1 MEGEMAFLGPI
12 EDQLAIRALHDSYSD
27 AVFRRDADQWGGNW
41 AEDGR
46 WHLMGTT
53 VEGRDSIVGL
63 WNGAMGGFA
72 FVAFFSQCAAIE
84 IDGDTATGRVFT
96 HEVLEGSDGTLS
108 RPVGR
113 YDDHYVKRDGRW
125 LYQERRYTLLK
136 G

>member
-1 MEGEMAFLGPI
+1 MEGEMGFSGPI
-12 EDQLAIRALHDSYSD
+12 EDQLAIRTLHDSYAD
-27 AVFRRDADQWGGNW
+27 AVFRRDAAAWGANW

-53 VEGRDSIVGL
+53 VEGRDSIVAL

>member
-1 MEGEMAFLGPI
+1 
-12 EDQLAIRALHDSYSD
+12 
-27 AVFRRDADQWGGNW
+27 
-41 AEDGR
+41 
-46 WHLMGTT
+46 MGTT
-53 VEGRDSIVGL
+53 VEGRDSIVAL

>member
-1 MEGEMAFLGPI
+1 MEGEMGFSGPI
-12 EDQLAIRALHDSYSD
+12 EDQLAIRSLHDSYAD
-27 AVFRRDADQWGGNW
+27 AVFRREAGAWGDNW

-46 WHLMGTT
+46 WHLMGTI
-53 VEGRDSIVGL
+53 VEGRDAIVTL
-63 WNGAMGGFA
+63 WNGAMGGFT

-96 HEVLEGSDGTLS
+96 HEVLEGNDGTLS

>member
-1 MEGEMAFLGPI
+1 MEGEMGFSGPI
-12 EDQLAIRALHDSYSD
+12 EDQLAIRVLHDSYAD
-27 AVFRRDADQWGGNW
+27 AVFRRDAAAWGGNW

-53 VEGRDSIVGL
+53 VEGRDSIVAL

-84 IDGDTATGRVFT
+84 IEGDTATGRVFT

-113 YDDHYVKRDGRW
+113 YDDHYVKQNGRW
-125 LYQERRYTLLK
+125 FYQERRYSLLK